1 MKHCLVSNTGC
12 SIQFP
17 KFEQVRTLL
26 VIPALHE
33 ALHALHGVQE
43 LVQGQLLP
51 TVYQNLQV
59 RQIKQQTYAV
69 KYLKVTLCTNF
80 MV

>member
-1 MKHCLVSNTGC
+1 MKHGLVSNTGC

-26 VIPALHE
+26 EIPALHE

-51 TVYQNLQV
+51 TVYHNLQI
-59 RQIKQQTYAV
+59 RQMKQFFAAANAAKNTSFV
-69 KYLKVTLCTNF
+69 S
-80 MV
+80 